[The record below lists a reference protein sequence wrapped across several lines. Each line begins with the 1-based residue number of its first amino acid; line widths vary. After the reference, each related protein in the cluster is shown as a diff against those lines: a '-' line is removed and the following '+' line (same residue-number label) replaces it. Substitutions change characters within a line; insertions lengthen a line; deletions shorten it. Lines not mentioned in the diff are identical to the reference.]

1 MGVYFNSRT
10 TGPRDPITS
19 SNQRLGSAF
28 YRLSEEKQ
36 MEKLWLYVLS
46 TPSGLELIYTKT
58 RPKAPEKKPRGAA
71 NLQSSQK
78 ISISRSCETKLGC
91 VLSFL

>member
-58 RPKAPEKKPRGAA
+58 RPKAPEK
-71 NLQSSQK
+71 NLEGRPICSLHK
-78 ISISRSCETKLGC
+78 KFR
-91 VLSFL
+91 FLAPAKRN